1 MNLQQR
7 QDEPVAPHVVHESLK
22 RDQQG
27 LDELVVHQV
36 VDQSVLV

>member
-22 RDQQG
+22 TANQQG
-27 LDELVVHQV
+27 RDEPVAHQV
-36 VDQSVLV
+36 VDQSV